1 MPPKRHHSFR
11 FSQAAEEALETYSQ
25 KWSCTP
31 TEALEKLLLRWRYL
45 DDVGFTEFQET
56 LSDEIACTLR
66 FRHKGLFYC
75 MYGVPRNVKLD
86 RRLIETL
93 DVCRVCRQRSLGL
106 PETPQTLQK
115 LNEMAGNTTL
125 SGAETES
132 GPRLNMVLHHSTK
145 TPFSYAP
152 DRTRS
157 SDPLERPSVP
167 RPQGFHCRLGK
178 NQTYCYNNLCD
189 QRGTCE
195 TQVER

>member
-1 MPPKRHHSFR
+1 MPAKKHRGFR
-11 FSQAAEEALETYSQ
+11 FSEAADQALTTYSQ

-106 PETPQTLQK
+106 TEK
-115 LNEMAGNTTL
+115 SIMR

-132 GPRLNMVLHHSTK
+132 SPRLNMVHSPK
-145 TPFSYAP
+145 APFSYAP

-167 RPQGFHCRLGK
+167 RPQGFHCALGK